1 MRKLLLIVVA
11 SGALL
16 ALSPATALAQHHGRR
31 HHHVRVHHKTFG
43 SDTTATTPAQ
53 PTATVVSFVNGVLT
67 ITANDGNTA
76 SGMVTADTEIECQ
89 APDTSGMQSHD
100 QGGGDNGGGNW
111 QGGGDSGGGNWQGG
125 QDQGQGDGQ
134 GNQTCTTADLIPGA
148 MVQEAQLSISDA
160 GAVWD
165 KVELITQSSSSTL
178 VPDTDNDGD

>member
-67 ITANDGNTA
+67 IKANDGNTA

-111 QGGGDSGGGNWQGG
+111 QGG

-160 GAVWD
+160 GAEWD
-165 KVELITQSSSSTL
+165 KVELITQPSSSTL